1 MCKLLQMP
9 WGEVS
14 AYDFWINV
22 GSVTGAIGLLI
33 SMYALIKDKKDTL
46 LIYLSMFVVICLG
59 AFPARAVRG
68 LTHGNVEDFRGLLE
82 LFITYPGSHFIG
94 RVLLCVILYPVCFR
108 LLFQKYRTLLDAVM
122 DRYCM
127 FLIFQHIFNRIACFY
142 NGCCVGKYYDGIF
155 ALRYTGTGSGAGCSY
170 PVYPAVLF
178 ECISMI
184 ILFIIGLIRIKKK
197 KDMTKLFEI
206 VFGLVIFLSEFM
218 MDHSGTI
225 QIAGLTIVQY
235 AALLLIILG
244 ITKKVNHTS

>member
-1 MCKLLQMP
+1 MQITANAMGRGIRIRLLDQCRKC
-9 WGEVS
+9 
-14 AYDFWINV
+14 N
-22 GSVTGAIGLLI
+22 GAIGLLI

-155 ALRYTGTGSGAGCSY
+155 ALRYTGTGSGAGC
-170 PVYPAVLF
+170 V
-178 ECISMI
+178 
-184 ILFIIGLIRIKKK
+184 IRSIRQFY
-197 KDMTKLFEI
+197 LN
-206 VFGLVIFLSEFM
+206 VS
-218 MDHSGTI
+218 
-225 QIAGLTIVQY
+225 A
-235 AALLLIILG
+235 
-244 ITKKVNHTS
+244 